1 MTAHQGAAG
10 VVERLRTRSR
20 VLNGPDIGPAEYRQN
35 DAALDNEAAIL
46 IEALSKALSEAEAS
60 ASVSFK
66 CGVAHQERANEM
78 EARALAAESRLAEAM
93 KVIEPFALIAEHDIG
108 SDETDADTYQPIT
121 YNTVPRISVGHLRA
135 ARRFLNAG
143 KE

>member
-10 VVERLRTRSR
+10 VVERLRTRFR

-93 KVIEPFALIAEHDIG
+93 KVIELFVFIAEHDIG
-108 SDETDADTYQPIT
+108 LDVTDADTNQ
-121 YNTVPRISVGHLRA
+121 LRA
-135 ARRFLNAG
+135 GGAG
-143 KE
+143 PRGAGGH